1 MEYKMKRYLL
11 FILFFLFAGGLFA
24 QNKINVVISIK
35 CNNAPQFSIWNDT
48 IREGQQYSIKA
59 ANLAAPYN
67 IAQSLYNSL
76 VGSYFIF
83 ENGSINQDIQVRI
96 TLNNVNCSNGLF
108 TPANALNLFFFW
120 RVEVYDFTGIDPLPS
135 PFTFTSPYAFKLV
148 LKKSGLF
155 NAFCQQSG
163 LNPAALLAFAYL
175 QVTGGFSLTGIT
187 TTNYND
193 SLVTRI
199 THFSDIVGSTEQGLT
214 SVEDPVE
221 VPTQFALGQNYPNP
235 FNPSTNIKYSVPVR
249 SDVTL
254 KVYDVMGVEVARLVN
269 GSKEPGEYEVRFDAA
284 GLPSGLYLYE
294 LRAGSVVLNRK
305 MLLVK

>member
-1 MEYKMKRYLL
+1 MKRSIL
-11 FILFFLFAGGLFA
+11 FIILFLFSGAIFA
-24 QNKINVVISIK
+24 QQNKINVVISIK
-35 CNNAPQFSIWNDT
+35 CTNAPQFSIWNDT
-48 IREGQQYSIKA
+48 IREGQQYSIKQ

-83 ENGSINQDIQVRI
+83 EDGCISQDIQVRI

-120 RVEVYDFTGIDPLPS
+120 RIEVYDFAGNDPLPS
-135 PFTFTSPYAFKLV
+135 PFTFTTPFAFKLV

-175 QVTGGFSLTGIT
+175 QATGGFDLTGIT
-187 TTNYND
+187 TQNYND

-199 THFSDIVGSTEQGLT
+199 THFSDIVGSTQQGLV

-221 VPTQFALGQNYPNP
+221 VPVAFALGQNYPNP
-235 FNPSTNIKYSVPVR
+235 FNPSTTINYAVPER
-249 SDVTL
+249 ADVVL
-254 KVYDVMGVEVARLVN
+254 RVYDVMGVEVARLVN
-269 GSKEPGEYEVRFDAA
+269 DTKEPGQYEVRFDAS

-294 LRAGSVVLNRK
+294 LRAGSVVLSKK
-305 MLLVK
+305 MLLLK

>member
-1 MEYKMKRYLL
+1 MKRSIL
-11 FILFFLFAGGLFA
+11 FIILFLFSGAVFA
-24 QNKINVVISIK
+24 QQNKINVVISIK
-35 CNNAPQFSIWNDT
+35 CTNAPQFSIWNDT
-48 IREGQQYSIKA
+48 IREGQQYSIKQ

-83 ENGSINQDIQVRI
+83 EDGCISQDIQVRI

-120 RVEVYDFTGIDPLPS
+120 RIEVYDFAGNDPLPS
-135 PFTFTSPYAFKLV
+135 PFTFTTPFAFKLV

-175 QVTGGFSLTGIT
+175 QATGGFNLQGIT
-187 TTNYND
+187 TQNYND

-199 THFSDIVGSTEQGLT
+199 SHFSDIVGSTQQGLV
-214 SVEDPVE
+214 SVDDPVE
-221 VPTQFALGQNYPNP
+221 VPATFALGQNYPNP
-235 FNPSTNIKYSVPVR
+235 FNPSTTINYSLPER
-249 SDVTL
+249 ADVVL
-254 KVYDVMGVEVARLVN
+254 RVYDVMGVEVARLVN
-269 GSKEPGEYEVRFDAA
+269 DTKEPGEYEVKFDAS

-294 LRAGSVVLNRK
+294 LRAGSVVLSKK
-305 MLLVK
+305 MLLLK

>member
-1 MEYKMKRYLL
+1 MKRSIL
-11 FILFFLFAGGLFA
+11 FIILFLFSGAVFA
-24 QNKINVVISIK
+24 QQNKINVVISIK
-35 CNNAPQFSIWNDT
+35 CTNAPQFSIWNDT
-48 IREGQQYSIKA
+48 IREGQQYSIKQ

-83 ENGSINQDIQVRI
+83 EDGCISQDIQVRI

-120 RVEVYDFTGIDPLPS
+120 RIEVYDFAGNDPLPS
-135 PFTFTSPYAFKLV
+135 PFTFTTPFAFKLV

-175 QVTGGFSLTGIT
+175 QATGGFNLQGIT
-187 TTNYND
+187 TQNYND

-199 THFSDIVGSTEQGLT
+199 SHFSDIVGSTQQGLV
-214 SVEDPVE
+214 SVDDPVE
-221 VPTQFALGQNYPNP
+221 VPATFALGQNYPNP
-235 FNPSTNIKYSVPVR
+235 FNPSTTINYSLPER
-249 SDVTL
+249 ADVVL
-254 KVYDVMGVEVARLVN
+254 RVYDVMGVEVARLVN
-269 GSKEPGEYEVRFDAA
+269 DTKGPGEYEVKFDAS

-294 LRAGSVVLNRK
+294 LRAGSVVLSKK
-305 MLLVK
+305 MLLLK